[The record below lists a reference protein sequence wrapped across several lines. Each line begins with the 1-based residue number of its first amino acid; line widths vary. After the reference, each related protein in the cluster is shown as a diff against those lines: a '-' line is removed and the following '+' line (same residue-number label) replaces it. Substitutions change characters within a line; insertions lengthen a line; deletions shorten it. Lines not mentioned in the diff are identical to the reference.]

1 MILWISA
8 VWDAREGGSGR
19 YNGCLPGL
27 CAGLFMALERPSKSD
42 LAEPAVPTSVQTPDS
57 ALRQPI
63 KLCADIATDLWAGRE
78 LAWRMFLRN
87 IRALYRQTFFGLFLA
102 FLPPL
107 ANTAVWVILRS
118 SGAVNLA
125 LDDKLPAVVS
135 PDQFS
140 YPLYV
145 VTGMVIWQG
154 FAEAF
159 QAPIQAVQANRNLL
173 GKFKFPRESILLVKF
188 LEVLFNLGMRAV
200 VLVGLFLLLGFTPF
214 SPALLVS
221 PLMIGLLL
229 VLGFAIG
236 LLLMPVAMLY
246 NDVGKIIALA
256 LPVWMILTPIIYLP
270 PKNWVNM
277 PLNFLN
283 PASPLLAVARDLL
296 VFGESQYWSN
306 VWPYAVLAFPLL
318 LLGMVV
324 YRLSIP
330 ILVERIST

>member
-1 MILWISA
+1 
-8 VWDAREGGSGR
+8 
-19 YNGCLPGL
+19 
-27 CAGLFMALERPSKSD
+27 MALERPSKPD
-42 LAEPAVPTSVQTPDS
+42 LAPSVVPTSVQTPDS

-63 KLCADIATDLWAGRE
+63 KLFADIAKDLWAGRE

-87 IRALYRQTFFGLFLA
+87 VRALYRQTFFGLFLA

-125 LDDKLPAVVS
+125 LSDKLPSGVD
-135 PDQFS
+135 PEQFS

-159 QAPIQAVQANRNLL
+159 QGPIQAVQANRNLL
-173 GKFKFPRESILLVKF
+173 GKLKFPRESILLVKF

-200 VLVGLFLLLGFTPF
+200 VLIGLLLILGFTPF
-214 SPALLVS
+214 SPSMLAA

-246 NDVGKIIALA
+246 NDVGKIIALV

-283 PASPLLAVARDLL
+283 PASPLLAVSRDLL
-296 VFGESQYWSN
+296 VFGESQYWPN
-306 VWPYAVLAFPLL
+306 VWPYALLALPLL
-318 LLGMVV
+318 MLGMVI